1 MSDTAALVA
10 RLRTS
15 AAETTDIEVKAAA
28 GGLPKNVTETLS
40 AFANGRGGTLLLGL
54 DEGTGF
60 IPVAG
65 FRPTAIRDALVTAC
79 SEALVPALRVPV
91 EIEEFEGGHIV
102 RADIPEIDP
111 IDKPCHIATRGA
123 YQGSFIRTGDS
134 DLHLT
139 HYEVTQLLSNRTQP
153 VFDAEPVPRATMSDL
168 DPDLVAAL
176 VTRLRRR
183 SPRSFAG
190 LAPDEALIRVGAAV
204 NDDGILCPTLAGLV
218 CLGVY
223 PQQFFPQLF
232 VSFVALPSN
241 TTGEA
246 TPDGTRFLD
255 NISLTGPI
263 PNIVADATVAL
274 LRNVRSASVV
284 RGVGREDRYD
294 YPVEVF
300 RELIVNA
307 LMHRDYGPEARG
319 TQVQVELFP
328 SRLVIKSPGGIYG
341 AVRVEDLGTAEQ
353 VSSSRNAT
361 LAQLLADV
369 ELVDEPGHVVSENRG
384 SGLPRVVRSLRQA
397 GMSPP
402 AFDVQPGRVSV
413 TVPQYALLSVEVID
427 WIGSL
432 GINDLTDVQHLA
444 LAIMNSTG
452 RVTNAMLQAWGID
465 RISAGNALR
474 DLVER
479 NVALPSGGRRY
490 ASYRLAPGIREHLNA
505 QSTETVSSISVPRTE
520 PESPRIGP
528 RRSGIAADHDA
539 IKQAIRSGYTTA
551 RQIGEALAMDYHA
564 VLRRLRT
571 LQDRGEVVRTRP
583 QHSRSQTYALIQ
595 KDDDQ

>member
-1 MSDTAALVA
+1 MSETGALVA
-10 RLRTS
+10 RLRMS
-15 AAETTDIEVKAAA
+15 VAEAPDIEVKTAA
-28 GGLPKNVTETLS
+28 GGLPKSVTETLS
-40 AFANGRGGTLLLGL
+40 AFANGSGGTLLLGL
-54 DEGTGF
+54 DEHTGF
-60 IPVAG
+60 TPVNG

-111 IDKPCHIATRGA
+111 IDKPCHIAARGP

-153 VFDAEPVPRATMSDL
+153 VFDAEPVPRATMTDL
-168 DPDLVAAL
+168 DPDLVTGL
-176 VTRLRRR
+176 VARLRRR

-190 LAPDEALIRVGAAV
+190 LDPDEALIRVGAALK
-204 NDDGILCPTLAGLV
+204 DDGQLMPTVAGLL
-218 CLGVY
+218 CLGAY

-232 VSFVALPSN
+232 VSFVVLPSN
-241 TTGEA
+241 TMGDA

-255 NISLTGPI
+255 NLSLTGPI
-263 PNIVADATVAL
+263 PHIVADATAAL

-284 RGVGREDRYD
+284 RGIGREDRYD

-307 LMHRDYGPEARG
+307 LMHRDYSPQARG

-341 AVRVEDLGTAEQ
+341 AVRAEELGTAEQ
-353 VSSSRNAT
+353 VSSSRNGT

-402 AFDVQPGRVSV
+402 AFDIQPGRVSV
-413 TVPQYALLSVEVID
+413 TVPQHALLSVEVID

-432 GINDLTDVQHLA
+432 GLADLTDAQHLA

-465 RISAGNALR
+465 RIAAGNALR

-490 ASYRLAPGIREHLNA
+490 ASYRLAPGTREHLGVASA
-505 QSTETVSSISVPRTE
+505 QTESSRVVPSTGAEPPTIVPRTT
-520 PESPRIGP
+520 
-528 RRSGIAADHDA
+528 GIAADHDA
-539 IKQAIRSGYTTA
+539 IKQAIRSGNTTA
-551 RQIGEALAMDYHA
+551 RQIGEVLAMDYHA

-571 LQDRGEVVRTRP
+571 LLERGEVTRTRP
-583 QHSRSQTYALIQ
+583 KHSRSQTYELVNT
-595 KDDDQ
+595 DDR